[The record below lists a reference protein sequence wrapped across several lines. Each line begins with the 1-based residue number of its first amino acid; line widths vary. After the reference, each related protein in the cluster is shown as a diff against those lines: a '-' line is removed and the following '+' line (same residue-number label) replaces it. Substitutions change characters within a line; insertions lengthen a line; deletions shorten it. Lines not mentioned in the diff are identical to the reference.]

1 MQTIS
6 LVAAL
11 LGLALSLWGAVWL
24 WFGLDPDNERYKDDG
39 MAYPGTQESQ
49 VLPRYIADSRRPTLL
64 VAVGGAVQVAAGVLA
79 LISATVAPC

>member
-24 WFGLDPDNERYKDDG
+24 WFGLDPDEKRYKDDG
-39 MAYPGTQESQ
+39 MLYPGPQKSQ

-64 VAVGGAVQVAAGVLA
+64 VAMGGVVQVFAGVMA
-79 LISATVAPC
+79 LIAGVG